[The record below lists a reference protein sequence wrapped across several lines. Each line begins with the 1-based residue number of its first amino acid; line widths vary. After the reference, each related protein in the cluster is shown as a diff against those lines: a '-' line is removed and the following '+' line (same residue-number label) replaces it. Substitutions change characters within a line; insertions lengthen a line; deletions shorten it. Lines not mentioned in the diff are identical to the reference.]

1 MKISVAMPTY
11 KRLPQLKKA
20 VASVQAQTHTNWELV
35 ISDDE
40 KTPGETWAWLQ
51 EVAKSDPRIRVIR
64 NEGEKHGQ
72 IYNVNNALR
81 ACTCEWVKPLFDD
94 DRMLPDCLAVFAD
107 AVERI
112 GKKVEK
118 VGGGGQRMVGSS
130 EKGEPCRGGEGEKA
144 GGETDDLV
152 LLGCRAQRWR
162 DGKYVDDEP
171 DFTTHDLE
179 FIPREDALLAMC
191 QRDLWN
197 GRTPTHCMMRV
208 RFPDGAFVGMVENA
222 DYKHQIDVRWFG
234 RLLERGGVAMTNK
247 VLVCEC
253 QGECESG
260 TSTLWKEEGFVSQE
274 ARRIYCEIWDRAE
287 KDKRWPSR
295 RAVDRMICGLR
306 GVYHLRKRQFGWAI
320 KYLALMMTS
329 FGGIRMTVNWLRRKA
344 NPGRHTATKRQV
356 ID

>member
-81 ACTCEWVKPLFDD
+81 ACTAEWVKPLFDD

-107 AVERI
+107 AVTRI
-112 GKKVEK
+112 EKKYNDSTITH
-118 VGGGGQRMVGSS
+118 SS
-130 EKGEPCRGGEGEKA
+130 FLISHSTPVALIGA
-144 GGETDDLV
+144 
-152 LLGCRAQRWR
+152 RAQRWR

-179 FIPREDALLAMC
+179 FIPKEDALLAMC

-260 TSTLWKEEGFVSQE
+260 TSTLWKEEGFVSEE
-274 ARRIYCEIWDRAE
+274 ARRIYCELWDRAE

-306 GVYHLRKRQFGWAI
+306 GVYHLRKHQFGWAI
-320 KYLALMMTS
+320 KYLALMLTS
-329 FGGIRMTVNWLRRKA
+329 LGGTRMTINWLRRKA
-344 NPGRHTATKRQV
+344 NPGRHTATVRQV
-356 ID
+356 VG